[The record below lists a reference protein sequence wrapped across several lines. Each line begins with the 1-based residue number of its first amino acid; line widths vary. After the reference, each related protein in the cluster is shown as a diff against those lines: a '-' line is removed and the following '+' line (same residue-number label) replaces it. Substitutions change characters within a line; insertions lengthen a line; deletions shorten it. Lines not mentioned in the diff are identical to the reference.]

1 MNQEQ
6 AEHVCPHEVLTA
18 KFIQIWRVRYH
29 ILIGYTFFY
38 HGLYYCPKIN
48 EPFSH
53 MIKNIHDYIIKR

>member
-1 MNQEQ
+1 MNPYLN
-6 AEHVCPHEVLTA
+6 HVG
-18 KFIQIWRVRYH
+18 

-48 EPFSH
+48 EPFTH